1 MTDLEIEYILSYVPM
16 AKFKL
21 DLNFDHIQ
29 KDILN
34 MTKNIDSVH
43 KSNVGGWQS
52 DAFTMHK
59 HYEPF
64 NNIIENYIN
73 PAMQDYSNT
82 LGLSGKTFLNNYWIN
97 VNYRNNFNVAHVHP
111 GAFLSGVLYIK
122 CPENSGNIEFINS
135 EYDLIDAYAQNNP
148 FPDNWWK
155 NDKNNFSFF
164 FEASHILEVESGI
177 CYLFPAWKKHTVQ
190 PNNTD
195 DPRISIAFN
204 YNIDFGAK
212 T

>member
-1 MTDLEIEYILSYVPM
+1 MTDLEVEYILSYVPM

-21 DLNFDHIQ
+21 DLNFDHIE
-29 KDILN
+29 KDILT
-34 MTKNIDSVH
+34 MAKSVEGVR

-64 NNIIENYIN
+64 NSIIENCIN
-73 PAMQDYSNT
+73 PAMQDYSKT
-82 LGLSGKTFLNNYWIN
+82 MGLSGKVILNNYWIN
-97 VNYRNNFNVAHVHP
+97 VNYRNNFNMMHTHP
-111 GAFLSGVLYIK
+111 GAFLSGVFYIK
-122 CPENSGNIEFINS
+122 CPENSGNIEFMNS
-135 EYDLIDAYAQNNP
+135 EYDLIDAYAHANP
-148 FPDNWWK
+148 SAHNWWK

-164 FEASHILEVESGI
+164 FEKSHILEVESGV
-177 CYLFPAWKKHTVQ
+177 CYLFPAWKNHIVQ